1 MVRRLKICSTLYRAE
16 MEADYVQ
23 VLEGL
28 ARKGHEVHTFLHVP
42 TTTWDPHIPS
52 LRVFPT
58 RELFKIDRLSVLN
71 SLSLKAT
78 QHIRKH
84 DIDVVYA
91 TGTRLGEGL
100 VAGIL
105 TGRPVLC
112 DVRNPWSIQ
121 WKDFRQS
128 FALKTIVG
136 HNIRRIRYSMEERLI
151 HRADRI
157 VAYSRGIKRWLV
169 ADRGLEE
176 DKITVIPP
184 HVDTAMFHP
193 NLDPTR
199 VRNKY
204 GLGSSPV
211 LMYVGVFNHSRGMDV
226 LVEALQRTRSE
237 MGDVKLML
245 IGPQHRSIAPYIR
258 DLRERIHALGLDDDV
273 LFTGYVPFQEV
284 PEYITAA
291 DVCVVPHRRNFTYEI
306 SPPVKILEYMASQK
320 PIVTTDVG
328 IRDFIVPGETGL
340 IVEPDDPLDLAE
352 AINYLL
358 KNPSFAREIAR
369 NARQFVVENLRE
381 EMMVDKFEESLES
394 IAG

>member
-1 MVRRLKICSTLYRAE
+1 MVRKLKICSTLYKAE

-28 ARKGHEVHTFLHVP
+28 ARKGHKVYAVLHTP
-42 TTTWDPHIPS
+42 ITTWDPHIPS
-52 LRVFPT
+52 LRVFLT

-71 SLSLKAT
+71 SLSLKT
-78 QHIRKH
+78 IQSIRRH
-84 DIDVVYA
+84 DVDVVYA
-91 TGTRLGEGL
+91 TGARLGEGL

-105 TGRPVLC
+105 TGRPILC

-121 WKDFRQS
+121 EKDMRQRI
-128 FALKTIVG
+128 ALRSVVG
-136 HNIRRIRYSMEERLI
+136 CNVRRIRYFMEERLI

-193 NLDPTR
+193 DLDPTR
-199 VRNKY
+199 IRNKY
-204 GLGSSPV
+204 GLGNSFV
-211 LMYVGVFNHSRGMDV
+211 LMYVGVINHSRGMDV
-226 LVEALQRTRSE
+226 LVEALQRTRGE
-237 MGDVKLML
+237 RRDAKLML
-245 IGPQHRSIAPYIR
+245 IGPQSRGVAPYTQ
-258 DLRERIHALGLDDDV
+258 DLREKINALGLDDDV
-273 LFTGYVPFQEV
+273 IFTGYVPFQEV
-284 PEYITAA
+284 PEYIAAA

-328 IRDFIVPGETGL
+328 IRDFIVPGENGL
-340 IVEPDDPLDLAE
+340 IVEPDNPLALAE
-352 AINYLL
+352 ALIHLL

-369 NARQFVVENLRE
+369 NARQFVTANLRK
-381 EMMVDKFEESLES
+381 EMMVDKFEEILES
-394 IAG
+394 MVG